1 RKAVHMSELA
11 IKGSCMTLAPS
22 PQHLEPGRPLRV
34 DIGPEELTLSIEAE
48 ATLRQFRSNH
58 ALFMDSF
65 ARALREDGAAFED
78 GRAKSSKPFAH
89 AFSDACGVAFLARY
103 RLVRESG
110 AGGLR
115 LEVLGLGVTGQTL
128 RA

>member
-1 RKAVHMSELA
+1 MSPA
-11 IKGSCMTLAPS
+11 SA

-34 DIGPEELTLSIEAE
+34 DISPEELTLSVEAE

-89 AFSDACGVAFLARY
+89 AFSDTRGVAFLARY

-110 AGGLR
+110 AGGLQ